1 MYFSIYNL
9 EIIKAVIFFFI
20 ILHPFFNYYI
30 FLNTMVPWHY
40 CGIAIKLG
48 IKSINQSMCRSMGFS
63 HGATSVKQT
72 FLCNNFS
79 YRTRC
84 NKCRSLVLV
93 PWKIMRTVKGQKDSV
108 VRADHSS
115 HVCRT
120 CDRSFFSSIP

>member
-1 MYFSIYNL
+1 
-9 EIIKAVIFFFI
+9 
-20 ILHPFFNYYI
+20 
-30 FLNTMVPWHY
+30 MVPWHY
-40 CGIAIKLG
+40 CGIVIKLG

-108 VRADHSS
+108 VRADHGS

-120 CDRSFFSSIP
+120 CDRSFFFLPFRNWFQRFRVSESRDFLDHVLIG